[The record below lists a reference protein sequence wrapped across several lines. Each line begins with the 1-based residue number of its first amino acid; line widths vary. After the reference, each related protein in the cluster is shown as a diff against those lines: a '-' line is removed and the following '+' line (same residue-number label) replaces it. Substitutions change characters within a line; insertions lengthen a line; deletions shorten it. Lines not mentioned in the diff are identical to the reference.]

1 MRFECISKQWQR
13 FIFNRQQK
21 LRISYIKSIDTID
34 GLIVSDRNVSRF
46 HSINRKALE
55 MILKKFRFITDIRI
69 DGRLNFDHQ
78 ILDIISKNCNN
89 LKNLSITARY
99 IEDIPQKSL
108 INFGLNC
115 GQKLESIKLDAI
127 CDHKIKTLLKM
138 TPNLKSLTVVNISTI
153 IDEKNESKAILGKL
167 RDIHFS
173 RCSLNLLKQFVLNYS
188 SSIRKI
194 RTHLLTLGLKENHL
208 NYGLIE
214 FSHFQKLES
223 LDLFIDVCHEESDM
237 RSIDEGLK
245 QIGLNCLQLK
255 RLSFTMDGNLI
266 NGKLFNIFG
275 QFISL
280 KYCEIN
286 IICDTELAQQ
296 SYDSCDY
303 GTIASFKNCLNLV
316 ELSLHLEQLTDDHLI
331 DINLY
336 LPQLTQITINSSKT
350 ISDKT
355 LNSLSKIKNLSK
367 IDITCY
373 TSDDKQNITDSAISN
388 IIKNCSN
395 IRNISFDQKNSNFD
409 FSITKASEKLII
421 DLAKDN
427 PKHLFNFSYAVNQ
440 INSNNDN
447 KNSRHNTENKST
459 IDLPQNLN
467 IEIL

>member
-1 MRFECISKQWQR
+1 M
-13 FIFNRQQK
+13 
-21 LRISYIKSIDTID
+21 D
-34 GLIVSDRNVSRF
+34 GLVVNVVNVVNDIRVVRMSRF
-46 HSINRKALE
+46 HSINSKALE

-89 LKNLSITARY
+89 LKNISITARY

-115 GQKLESIKLDAI
+115 GQKLKSMKLDAI

-188 SSIRKI
+188 SSIKKI
-194 RTHLLTLGLKENHL
+194 RTHLLTLDLNPNDNSNHL
-208 NYGLIE
+208 NYGLIQ
-214 FSHFQKLES
+214 FSHFQRLES
-223 LDLFIDVCHEESDM
+223 LDLFIDVCHEESHM

-245 QIGLNCLQLK
+245 QIGLNCVQLK

-286 IICDTELAQQ
+286 IICDTELAQL

-316 ELSLHLEQLTDDHLI
+316 QLSLHLEQLTDDHLI

-336 LPQLTQITINSSKT
+336 LPQLTQIIINSSKT

-373 TSDDKQNITDSAISN
+373 TSDDKQNITDSGICN

-395 IRNISFDQKNSNFD
+395 ITNISFDQKNCNFD
-409 FSITKASEKLII
+409 FSITKASEKLMT
-421 DLAKDN
+421 DLAKAN
-427 PKHLFNFSYAVNQ
+427 PKHLYNFSYAVNQ
-440 INSNNDN
+440 INSNND
-447 KNSRHNTENKST
+447 KNSSRNAQNNEQNSEQNNST
-459 IDLPQNLN
+459 IHLPQNLN